1 MGKKK
6 RAGKAGKSPNFE
18 QSIERLEEIVQ
29 QLEGGSLGLNESL
42 TQYEEGVKLLRQS
55 YDALRHAERRI
66 ELLSGLDAEGNPLT
80 RPFDDTA
87 TLAAEKN
94 STGQGPSASANN
106 PSAGVANPQHDDN
119 DMDSQEGLF

>member
-6 RAGKAGKSPNFE
+6 HAGKAGKDPNFE

-29 QLEGGSLGLNESL
+29 RLEDGSLGLNESL
-42 TQYEEGVKLLRQS
+42 AQYEEGVKLLRRS

-66 ELLSGLDAEGNPLT
+66 ELLSGLDAEGNPLS

-94 STGQGPSASANN
+94 SPGQGPSASADS
-106 PSAGVANPQHDDN
+106 PGAGVAQPQHDDN

>member
-1 MGKKK
+1 MAKKK
-6 RAGKAGKSPNFE
+6 RAGKTDKSPNFE
-18 QSIERLEEIVQ
+18 QSIERLEEIVL
-29 QLEGGSLGLNESL
+29 QLEGGALGLNESL
-42 TQYEEGVKLLRQS
+42 AQYEEGVKLLRQS

-66 ELLSGLDAEGNPLT
+66 ELLSGLDAEGNPLS

-94 STGQGPSASANN
+94 LPAQGPSASADS
-106 PSAGVANPQHDDN
+106 PGAGVAHPQHDEN